1 IDKNVKMMTDEEIAA
16 ERAAEREKRAEK
28 IKPATQQ
35 KTEAKETPAKESQT
49 EAHAAG
55 AKATPKSSSQQSE
68 SEPQKYEV
76 LNGKEIRDRMKDY
89 ISSDSEMMKGLS
101 PEGRAEL
108 EKRLNDPET
117 AEEMKD
123 KLFLSGEVNGQ
134 PMVHPLTSEE
144 SARLNSLQGAERDQY
159 AAQLLQAQAQAL
171 ESQVSTAKAQDQQM
185 GYQYQ
190 TNENVAAVSRQSTKK
205 DTDGATTRQ
214 QQPSLLLRI
223 LLMLLGIDTSL
234 FTSESKQQERPAVAE
249 QRQEAK
255 QQQEVKNET
264 VVHRDRSTG
273 DRRDVTQAVEQHVKE
288 VSNLRVEADGSQYK
302 MTAIVDGKEESHE
315 ITEKDYNKFLALDD
329 SQRLRLFNKTMG
341 IPDGQ
346 SVRVADIESVKYAPK
361 DEVLK
366 IEINGRMNEVKD
378 LKAQLDNDG
387 KYRIWF
393 THSVDNYVVP
403 TGVDITQEQ
412 YDNFHKMTP
421 ENRLEFMESVLADS
435 LVKHGKT
442 ISTVNSRIENIQDN
456 SLNRSEPMEMN
467 TREQNQDH
475 TDYTS
480 MSTMNFDIAMDE
492 GQQEQRSNG
501 LRV

>member
-1 IDKNVKMMTDEEIAA
+1 MANEYKSPWAQKPDKSDETPEYLRRPADYVEPKKTEPKRDPEKEKAQWEQTPESIRKPAAIDFDSFGLRDAIDKNVKMMTDEEIVA

-28 IKPATQQ
+28 IKPAVQQ
-35 KTEAKETPAKESQT
+35 KGEAKETPAKESQT

-89 ISSDSEMMKGLS
+89 ISSDSEMTKGLS

-108 EKRLNDPET
+108 EKRLNGPET

-190 TNENVAAVSRQSTKK
+190 ANGNVDSLSRQSTKK

-264 VVHRDRSTG
+264 VVHRDRFAG
-273 DRRDVTQAVEQHVKE
+273 DSKDVTQAVEQHVKE

-302 MTAIVDGKEESHE
+302 MTAIVDGKEETHE
-315 ITEKDYNKFLALDD
+315 ISERDYNKFLALDD

-341 IPDGQ
+341 ISDGQ
-346 SVRVADIESVKYAPK
+346 SVRVADKEVVVANGQDKAIEQPAPSEK
-361 DEVLK
+361 ELHD
-366 IEINGRMNEVKD
+366 
-378 LKAQLDNDG
+378 Q
-387 KYRIWF
+387 
-393 THSVDNYVVP
+393 
-403 TGVDITQEQ
+403 
-412 YDNFHKMTP
+412 
-421 ENRLEFMESVLADS
+421 NRHQGL
-435 LVKHGKT
+435 
-442 ISTVNSRIENIQDN
+442 
-456 SLNRSEPMEMN
+456 
-467 TREQNQDH
+467 DH
-475 TDYTS
+475 TDYAS
-480 MSTMNFDIAMDE
+480 MTTMNFDVAMNE
-492 GQQEQRSNG
+492 GQQEQRSAG